1 MFDVCCN
8 GVANRS
14 LSKNIFSLYSVII
27 CVIKG
32 FYLGALMM
40 KWLFILK
47 YLTLVMA
54 LLMIL
59 SQLPQAYTA
68 LLNINQNM
76 GNGYGTWTPI
86 DTTSYEVEVVG
97 EDVGSLQNKPF
108 AGWYTDTL
116 VTTYRNYIA
125 MAWARMN
132 ADNEGYDYIYLAI
145 LSPADYDGSRGPESY
160 YKIIKYV
167 GREKTL
173 ISLDSITTGII
184 NNEINILITWTYEDE
199 NGNNNVAGA
208 VYKINADD
216 PREAELVW
224 RGNIRATTSYEEYS
238 RSCYVPEYNNGNGGF
253 LIIWYTS
260 YDNSVDGKWLYYD
273 QVNGWTLT
281 QKIDIAS
288 TNNLYYT
295 KADQM
300 LCIGGENKALVVYRK
315 WDGIEGYPDLYATL
329 VDTSNN
335 VQEIKLYDYNG
346 AEETIGVKGA
356 YTNGYFLVPIV
367 SGNYLRYDIVSELNG
382 NVSHRDYVTSN
393 GAHPYAIALND
404 RFILAWIDYYNDADG
419 EPKVANIDLTNFY
432 IHPQYGVSVTG
443 GDNYYDRHP
452 LIGFDSVNN
461 KLIYVWS
468 RSPTS
473 NGDHDIYYATISL
486 GTPTSSPSIDYY
498 DALVGSPGDQ
508 RAHGIS
514 VIFDNEFVVAYTDTS
529 DGEEDLLAQLVF
541 PDKGYASTIKVY
553 SLPRDADTYK
563 QDIINLINN
572 AENSIYI
579 AVAFWDEGSDPC
591 NTPGTIAKALVD
603 KIKANAG
610 IDIKVVMDNDTR
622 NNVVK
627 ACLSNNGVDVVDDS
641 TAVDENHIMHN
652 KFIIVDGEKLLVS
665 TANLLIDDIYHNNNT
680 AVYIE
685 SPTLA
690 QIFSEEFSLLAN
702 GVFGTTKKKDNS
714 FVSLIEYN
722 GRTLVIEGYFSPQEY
737 SDRTKIPG
745 IVYGY
750 MSRASES
757 VYFTSYIFTTSS
769 YVEDVYNGIVEAHNN
784 GLDVKGVF
792 DELLN
797 LDTPGRRIYD
807 FIDNGVDI
815 AIDIH
820 PYKMHAKLFT
830 IDNKVAVIGSWNP
843 TKSATIIH
851 DEYILVIRDPDE
863 TNGLAKQMADYILE
877 MYNDPEN
884 FVREPYKYT
893 PPHPIIY
900 KVMFKPD
907 GSGKPDLEW
916 VEIYNPTM
924 NTFDLSNW
932 VIGDADN
939 FIDGDDEG
947 LYRFPQ
953 GTILPGHGS
962 IVIAYNGSAF
972 LKGYGFK
979 PDYEIVNT
987 LPDIPDLQPY
997 DPSKYT
1003 GPWNLEDVG
1012 DEVVLAEDQ
1021 NGFLQVIDAI
1031 WYGDSDYIS
1040 GTNSGKPYDISG
1052 VGAGTLLKA
1061 SGGYD
1066 ALRLSDKYVLEKMP
1080 PGRAPIGEMAGL
1092 GGSAEYYIDYD
1103 IGSLAFTITTISIA
1117 VAIMVLKHRRRK
1129 YRGLSKLIALVIIV
1143 SVAVA
1148 LSIAVSLW
1156 MSGIYG
1162 VYTKMEKLA
1171 ITAGYSVWDDDEN
1184 VWVIVLNIKNRGTS
1198 VATIDNVFIND
1209 KPVHTYRTLDR
1220 GSVGYRYGF
1229 YSPNKEDVCIT
1240 TDRLHYVSTAI
1251 PNNQGYYAYI
1261 KYFNRIDGEGMI
1273 LGVGGEATLVI
1284 IVPGPGFTNNPDF
1297 RHGLNIHV
1305 KIHTSSGT
1313 EYPVVL
1319 RLV

>member
-97 EDVGSLQNKPF
+97 EDVGRLQNKPF
-108 AGWYTDTL
+108 AGWYTDTV
-116 VTTYRNYIA
+116 VTTYRNNIII
-125 MAWARMN
+125 AWARMN
-132 ADNEGYDYIYLAI
+132 ADYKGNDYIYIAV
-145 LSPADYDGSRGPESY
+145 LSPADLDNDGYQETYFKR
-160 YKIIKYV
+160 IKYV
-167 GREKTL
+167 GREESLK
-173 ISLDSITTGII
+173 SLDSITPGII
-184 NNEINILITWTYEDE
+184 NGEPYVLITWTYYDVD
-199 NGNNNVAGA
+199 NRNNNVAGA
-208 VYKINADD
+208 LYKVD
-216 PREAELVW
+216 PPLEMELVW
-224 RGNIRATTSYEEYS
+224 IGNIRATNAHEEYS
-238 RSCYVPEYNNGNGGF
+238 RSCYVPAYNNGNGGF

-260 YDNSVDGKWLYYD
+260 YDRSIDGKWLYYD
-273 QVNGWTLT
+273 QANGWTLT
-281 QKIDIAS
+281 QPFDVAD
-288 TNNLYYT
+288 TNDLYYE

-300 LCIGGENKALVVYRK
+300 LCIGGENKALLVFRK
-315 WDGIEGYPDLYATL
+315 WDGDEGYPDLYAAL
-329 VDTSNN
+329 IDVYNN
-335 VQEIKLYDYNG
+335 VREIELYDYDG
-346 AEETIGVKGA
+346 VEETVGVKGA
-356 YTNGYFLVPIV
+356 YTNGYFIVPLVAGTYI
-367 SGNYLRYDIVSELNG
+367 RYDVIAERDG
-382 NVSHRDYVTSN
+382 TIYHRNYVTSN

-404 RFILAWIDYYNDADG
+404 RFVLAWIDYYNDADG
-419 EPKVANIDLTNFY
+419 EPKVANIDLTDFY
-432 IHPQYGVSVTG
+432 IHPQYGVTVTG
-443 GDNYYDRHP
+443 RGDDYYDKHP
-452 LIGFDSVNN
+452 LIGYDENNN
-461 KLIYVWS
+461 KLVYVWS
-468 RSPTS
+468 TS
-473 NGDHDIYYATISL
+473 TTSDGDHDIKYAIIDL
-486 GTPTSSPSIDYY
+486 GGSTDDPAVESTSD
-498 DALVGSPGDQ
+498 LVESPGDQ
-508 RAHGIS
+508 RAHGLGVIS
-514 VIFDNEFVVAYTDTS
+514 SNLFIVAYTDTS
-529 DGEEDLLAQLVF
+529 DGEEDLLAQVVVPGREF
-541 PDKGYASTIKVY
+541 VSTIKVY
-553 SLPRDADTYK
+553 SLPRDSEEYK
-563 QDIINLINN
+563 QDIIDMISSVE
-572 AENSIYI
+572 ENISI
-579 AVAFWDEGSDPC
+579 AVAFWNEGENPC
-591 NTPGTIAKALVD
+591 TTPGTIAKALVD
-603 KIKANAG
+603 YGQHKIV
-610 IDIKVVMDNDTR
+610 KVVIDNDTR
-622 NNVVK
+622 NNIVK
-627 ACLSNNGVDVVDDS
+627 ACLSNNGIPVVDDS
-641 TAVDENHIMHN
+641 GSIDENHIMHN
-652 KFIIVDGEKLLVS
+652 KFIVVDQKKLLVS
-665 TANLLIDDIYHNNNT
+665 TANIVVDDIYHNNNT
-680 AVYIE
+680 AIYIE
-685 SPTLA
+685 SRVLA
-690 QIFSEEFSLLAN
+690 TIFEKEVSQMFSGA
-702 GVFGTTKKKDNS
+702 FGTMKIEDNS
-714 FVSLIEYN
+714 FITFIEYN
-722 GRTLVIEGYFSPQEY
+722 GRILVVEGYFSPQKY
-737 SDRTKIPG
+737 GDRLKIPG
-745 IVYGY
+745 VVYGY
-750 MSRASES
+750 ISRASQN
-757 VYFTSYIFTTSS
+757 VYFTSYIFTTST

-807 FIDNGVDI
+807 FIDNGIDI

-830 IDNKVAVIGSWNP
+830 IDNKVAIIGSWNP

-851 DEYILVIRDPDE
+851 DEYILVIRDPDK

-987 LPDIPDLQPY
+987 LPDIPDLQLY

-1003 GPWNLEDVG
+1003 GSWNLDDAG

-1031 WYGDSDYIS
+1031 WYG
-1040 GTNSGKPYDISG
+1040 NSNYLSNPYDTSTIS
-1052 VGAGTLLKA
+1052 AGTLLKA

-1092 GGSAEYYIDYD
+1092 GGSAEYYIDYNVN
-1103 IGSLAFTITTISIA
+1103 SLALTITTISIV
-1117 VAIMVLKHRRRK
+1117 VAIMFLKHRRRK
-1129 YRGLSKLIALVIIV
+1129 YKGLSKLIALVIIV

-1171 ITAGYSVWDDDEN
+1171 ITTGYSVWDDDES

-1240 TDRLHYVSTAI
+1240 TDRSHYVSTAI